1 MMNITEIESMK
12 DKLVDTLGLWADDR
26 ITSLANSNPRLEVA
40 SVYMKRGVN
49 NYLHRE
55 KERIGKVIDY
65 AFLFM
70 CDENGKVDFSTFF
83 NDLMAIFR
91 DMDEIPF
98 SLGLTAG
105 TIGKGVIRIQI
116 PDNIFT
122 NILFGNMGSIKVT
135 ESDIKDLFDLI
146 TSESE

>member
-1 MMNITEIESMK
+1 M
-12 DKLVDTLGLWADDR
+12 V
-26 ITSLANSNPRLEVA
+26 
-40 SVYMKRGVN
+40 
-49 NYLHRE
+49 
-55 KERIGKVIDY
+55 
-65 AFLFM
+65 
-70 CDENGKVDFSTFF
+70 
-83 NDLMAIFR
+83 IFR